1 MSVGDASASR
11 VESVEIDQLL
21 SVSVGE
27 VSGDPKGIAKI
38 GATCGWAGSESRVG
52 FYKETR

>member
-1 MSVGDASASR
+1 M
-11 VESVEIDQLL
+11 ETMEETMEIDQVT
-21 SVSVGE
+21 SARVGE

-38 GATCGWAGSESRVG
+38 DATCGWAGSESRVG